1 MDSTLKN
8 KWFLLMTN
16 AIIALIAGV
25 IFLLVPGETLATIG
39 FAAGIIILLSGLF
52 LIFGAFSYAKE
63 NKNMFFWLIEGLIN
77 LTLGIILII
86 NPIWLA
92 QFIMIIIGLWAL
104 ILGIYQLY
112 IGIAERHSVKN
123 SKILII
129 NGLAT
134 SIIGIIV
141 LFKPDMVASFVIQ
154 ILGVISVILGAIMM
168 YFAFM
173 IKRFEKEIIKEA
185 EKQEQEKNKKIE
197 EAEIVE

>member
-1 MDSTLKN
+1 METTLKN

-16 AIIALIAGV
+16 SIIALIAGI

-39 FAAGIIILLSGLF
+39 FATGIIILLSGLF
-52 LIFGAFSYAKE
+52 LVFGAFSYAKK
-63 NKNMFFWLIEGLIN
+63 NKNMFFWLLEGLIN

-104 ILGIYQLY
+104 VLGIYQLY
-112 IGIAERHSVKN
+112 VGVAEKHSVRN
-123 SKILII
+123 SRLLVI

-134 SIIGIIV
+134 SVIGLVI
-141 LFKPDMVASFVIQ
+141 LLKPDMVASFVIQ
-154 ILGVISVILGAIMM
+154 ILGVISIILGGIMM

-185 EKQEQEKNKKIE
+185 QRQAEIKIE
-197 EAEIVE
+197 AEDAEVVE

>member
-1 MDSTLKN
+1 METTLKN

-16 AIIALIAGV
+16 SIIALIAGI

-39 FAAGIIILLSGLF
+39 FATGIIILLSGLF
-52 LIFGAFSYAKE
+52 LVFGAFSYAKK
-63 NKNMFFWLIEGLIN
+63 NKNMFFWLLEGLIN

-104 ILGIYQLY
+104 VLGIYQLY
-112 IGIAERHSVKN
+112 VGVAEKHSVRN
-123 SKILII
+123 SRLLVI

-134 SIIGIIV
+134 SVIGLII
-141 LFKPDMVASFVIQ
+141 LLKPDMVASFVIQ
-154 ILGVISVILGAIMM
+154 ILGVISIILGGIMM

-185 EKQEQEKNKKIE
+185 QRQAEIKIE
-197 EAEIVE
+197 AEDAEVVE

>member
-1 MDSTLKN
+1 METTLRN

-16 AIIALIAGV
+16 AIIALIAGT
-25 IFLLVPGETLATIG
+25 IFLLVPGETLQTIG
-39 FAAGIIILLSGLF
+39 FAAGVIILLSGLF

-63 NKNMFFWLIEGLIN
+63 NKNMFFWLLEGLIN
-77 LTLGIILII
+77 LTLGIVLII
-86 NPIWLA
+86 NPSWLA

-112 IGIAERHSVKN
+112 IGVVQSKN
-123 SKILII
+123 IRNNKILIL

-134 SIIGIIV
+134 AIIGVIV

-154 ILGVISVILGAIMM
+154 IMGVISIILGGIMM

-173 IKRFEKEIIKEA
+173 IKRFEKEIIKET
-185 EKQEQEKNKKIE
+185 EKQMEEKIKGVDTAE
-197 EAEIVE
+197 EV